1 MVPTKLRVS
10 VPTVTS
16 SVPPKSAP
24 TVSVVSILS
33 ILDLTYFAD
42 TRVS

>member
-10 VPTVTS
+10 VPTETV

-24 TVSVVSILS
+24 IVRVVSILS
-33 ILDLTYFAD
+33 NCDLTAFAD